1 MGQLICYYI
10 FVLKRYIFRRI
21 TMILNLCLFIFFGYA
36 GRAMYKMIKA
46 KPKYR
51 RKYVMNTPYG
61 KVKVIYDEK

>member
-1 MGQLICYYI
+1 M
-10 FVLKRYIFRRI
+10 
-21 TMILNLCLFIFFGYA
+21 MIINLCLFVFLGYA
-36 GRAMYKMIKA
+36 GRAVYKMIKA

>member
-1 MGQLICYYI
+1 MGQLICYHI
-10 FVLKRYIFRRI
+10 FVLKRYSFRGI
-21 TMILNLCLFIFFGYA
+21 TMILNLCLFIFFGYV
-36 GRAMYKMIKA
+36 GRAIYKMIKA

>member
-1 MGQLICYYI
+1 
-10 FVLKRYIFRRI
+10 
-21 TMILNLCLFIFFGYA
+21 MILNLCLFIFFGYA
-36 GRAMYKMIKA
+36 GGAIYKMIKA